1 MSNKLT
7 FLGRIRHALE
17 RSAERRAREYL
28 LGLSDRHLDDM
39 GLSRQ
44 RIKQGPSAWPWRK
57 AEDPLP
63 VPGLS
68 GAMRELNTPNGTE
81 AANLGS
87 GGRSQPDFAK
97 HDPETKLAA

>member
-17 RSAERRAREYL
+17 RSAELRAREYL
-28 LGLSDRHLDDM
+28 LGLSDRHLDDL
-39 GLSRQ
+39 GLSREL
-44 RIKQGPSAWPWRK
+44 IKQGPGAWPWHK

-68 GAMRELNTPNGTE
+68 TAMRELNTQNSAE

-87 GGRSQPDFAK
+87 GERDRPGFAK
-97 HDPETKLAA
+97 TEAETKLAA

>member
-17 RSAERRAREYL
+17 RSAELRAREYL
-28 LGLSDRHLDDM
+28 LGLSDRHLDDL
-39 GLSRQ
+39 GLSRKL
-44 RIKQGPSAWPWRK
+44 IKQGPKAWPWHK

-68 GAMRELNTPNGTE
+68 AAMRKLGSQSGAQ
-81 AANLGS
+81 AANLASS
-87 GGRSQPDFAK
+87 GRTQPGYEKTGA
-97 HDPETKLAA
+97 ETKLAA